1 MVKNQRK
8 RKEVNKLAYLT
19 ERGIIYGKTK
29 SRNTRRTI

>member
-19 ERGIIYGKTK
+19 ERGIIYGKG
-29 SRNTRRTI
+29 II